1 MPDPTRAYFVILM
14 MGTIAYATRVAGF
27 LLASILGDRPHL
39 RSVLDV
45 LPVCALAA
53 VLAPAAL
60 EGGPID
66 LAALIVTG
74 ITYHF
79 SSHVMLSLILGLT
92 VLVGGAHLV
101 A

>member
-1 MPDPTRAYFVILM
+1 MPDPSLAYLVILL
-14 MGTIAYATRVAGF
+14 MGGVAYATRVAGF
-27 LLASILGDRPHL
+27 LLASLLGDRPHI

-60 EGGPID
+60 EGGPMD

-79 SSHVMLSLILGLT
+79 SSHVMLSLALGLT
-92 VLVGGAHLV
+92 VLVGGAHLI